1 MQRFFKTDHRAD
13 SFANAEDKDAWVA
26 ESLSEKHDWSAPL
39 TNEAPPAN
47 AGSMCPVE
55 HGGLTVDHLDHQIT
69 TVYYGTA

>member
-1 MQRFFKTDHRAD
+1 MSHFFTGSGDTYE
-13 SFANAEDKDAWVA
+13 NAEDKDMWMA
-26 ESLSEKHDWSAPL
+26 ETMSGQYDYHWISTL
-39 TNEAPPAN
+39 PPQAAN